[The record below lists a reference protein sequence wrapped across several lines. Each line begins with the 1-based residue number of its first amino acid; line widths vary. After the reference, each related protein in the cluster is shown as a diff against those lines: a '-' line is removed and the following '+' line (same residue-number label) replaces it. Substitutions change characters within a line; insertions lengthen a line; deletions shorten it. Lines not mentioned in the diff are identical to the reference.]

1 MTDVV
6 VTVIHVDDSGDS
18 ETFVAMATGNT
29 YKVRNNGRT
38 LIHIKKSGAGAAN
51 ITVETPKTVGG
62 LAVAD
67 RVVVVPAS
75 TGDVMIAPVNED
87 IFNDAIGDVNLTT
100 DEDTGLTIAAIRI

>member
-1 MTDVV
+1 MADVPVV
-6 VTVIHVDDSGDS
+6 VTHVDDGGDS
-18 ETFVAMATGNT
+18 ESFVSMATGNT

-51 ITVETPKTVGG
+51 ITVQTPKKVGG
-62 LAVAD
+62 LDVAD

-87 IFNDAIGDVNLTT
+87 LFSDAVGDVNLTT
-100 DEDTGLTIAAIRI
+100 DEGTGLTIAAVRI